1 MKRIVLTHRLET
13 IALLCDG
20 ARVAADIGCDH
31 GRLSCALIKQYGVK
45 KVLASDI
52 SEISVQKTRTL
63 AAKCGIGENEL
74 TAVRR
79 DGLIGL
85 SCGDAD
91 TLVISGMGGELIAD
105 IIDRNKPLALSCER
119 IIMQPQR
126 GVEELRAYLRAN
138 GFAIYDERV
147 IYDGGRYYQIL
158 CAAKGKE
165 KVVLDYYPNDFLLV
179 GQMAAVNSPDML
191 MRYLRH
197 RLHGTKKRLVSAN
210 SQKNPPTELIR
221 QAQEI
226 ENVISILEERL

>member
-158 CAAKGKE
+158 CAARARKKLYWTIILTTFCS
-165 KVVLDYYPNDFLLV
+165 LDRWRPSIRPICSCGICVTDCMGRKSGLFP
-179 GQMAAVNSPDML
+179 QTA
-191 MRYLRH
+191 
-197 RLHGTKKRLVSAN
+197 KK
-210 SQKNPPTELIR
+210 IR
-221 QAQEI
+221 RQ
-226 ENVISILEERL
+226 SL

>member
-1 MKRIVLTHRLET
+1 MKKLK
-13 IALLCDG
+13 
-20 ARVAADIGCDH
+20 
-31 GRLSCALIKQYGVK
+31 S
-45 KVLASDI
+45 S
-52 SEISVQKTRTL
+52 L
-63 AAKCGIGENEL
+63 AAKVVASLLLVVLAVGMLYSVLGIGIMYEKG
-74 TAVRR
+74 AYSGA
-79 DGLIGL
+79 GLAQVQERYL
-85 SCGDAD
+85 KPWCVSNMYN
-91 TLVISGMGGELIAD
+91 LMESYRNGELLENLDDIAG
-105 IIDRNKPLALSCER
+105 
-119 IIMQPQR
+119 M
-126 GVEELRAYLRAN
+126 

-165 KVVLDYYPNDFLLV
+165 QVVLDYYPNDFLLV

-210 SQKNPPTELIR
+210 SKKNPPTELIR